1 MSQPFIQVRNLCYS
15 YQEDDER
22 EVPVL
27 NNLSLD
33 IRRGEYV
40 VILGHNGSGKSTF
53 AKLLNMIL
61 EAKSGHI
68 LIDGQDIT
76 SPDMTDDDV
85 FALRRKIGMVFQNP
99 DNQLVAT
106 IVEEDIAFGPENL
119 GLPSEEIRARVDD
132 ALETVGMTAYAK
144 HEPHRLSGG
153 QKQRIAIAGI
163 IAMQPEC
170 MIFDESTAMLDPAGR
185 RDVLRTIEKLNR
197 ERGITVIAITH
208 YMNEAARAD
217 RVIIINDGQ
226 VAMDGKPNEIFSLG
240 EKLTAYGLDVPQGTA
255 LIHRLREQGIALN
268 GDCTTP
274 EQCAENICAALAKNG
289 GGKNEF

>member
-15 YQEDDER
+15 YQDDDER

-27 NNLSLD
+27 KNLSLD
-33 IRRGEYV
+33 IQRGEYV

-61 EAKSGHI
+61 EANSGQI

-85 FALRRKIGMVFQNP
+85 FNLRRKIGMVFQNP

-119 GLPSEEIRARVDD
+119 GLPSAEIRARVDD
-132 ALETVGMTAYAK
+132 ALETVGMSAYAK

-217 RVIIINDGQ
+217 RVIIIHDGQ
-226 VAMDGKPNEIFSLG
+226 VAMDGKPNDIFSLG
-240 EKLTAYGLDVPQGTA
+240 EELTAYGLDVPQGTA
-255 LIHRLREQGIALN
+255 LIHRLREQGIVLD
-268 GDCTTP
+268 GECTTP
-274 EQCAENICAALAKNG
+274 EQCAEAICTALAKNG
-289 GGKNEF
+289 GGEK

>member
-1 MSQPFIQVRNLCYS
+1 MSQPFIQVKNLCYS
-15 YQEDDER
+15 YQDEDDSR
-22 EVPVL
+22 TVPVL
-27 NNLSLD
+27 KNLTLD
-33 IRRGEYV
+33 IHRGEYV
-40 VILGHNGSGKSTF
+40 VVLGHNGSGKSTF

-61 EAKSGHI
+61 EADSGQI
-68 LIDGQDIT
+68 LIDGKEIT
-76 SPDMTDDDV
+76 SPDMTDEDV
-85 FALRRKIGMVFQNP
+85 LSLRHKIGMVFQNP

-119 GLPSEEIRARVDD
+119 GLPSEEIRRRVDD
-132 ALETVGMTAYAK
+132 ALQTVGMSAYAG

-185 RDVLRTIEKLNR
+185 RDVINTIEKLNR

-217 RVIIINDGQ
+217 RVIIIHDGQ
-226 VAMDGKPNEIFSLG
+226 VAMDGTPDEIFRHG
-240 EKLTAYGLDVPQGTA
+240 EALSAYGLDVPQGTA
-255 LIHRLREQGIALN
+255 LIHRLREQGITLPGN
-268 GDCTTP
+268 CTTP
-274 EQCAENICAALAKNG
+274 EQCAESICQELNNRGEGAK
-289 GGKNEF
+289 